1 MTLKAAN
8 NAERGSTP
16 PPVQNIARTQN
27 QGGLSNQQAQGIQQ
41 INRDNLAKGMTPEQS
56 KAAIRANPA
65 FGQAQAQ
72 FNAPVTPS
80 APVIPAPQTQTETVK
95 VDTTPTGTTTTKTT
109 PAPDMGA
116 IKANAD
122 QNRQREILGVLNEG
136 ASNAPELFQSQEI
149 FRQAYGYNEKPPEER
164 RTLDAFYQAKSG
176 LNQSADG
183 LLQILGSGQQ
193 VQNRDVLNSPMYQ
206 QANSRFESVK

>member
-1 MTLKAAN
+1 
-8 NAERGSTP
+8 
-16 PPVQNIARTQN
+16 
-27 QGGLSNQQAQGIQQ
+27 
-41 INRDNLAKGMTPEQS
+41 MTPEQS
-56 KAAIRANPA
+56 KAAIKADPNFAR
-65 FGQAQAQ
+65 AQAQ
-72 FNAPVTPS
+72 FNASVTPITPPGTGGGL
-80 APVIPAPQTQTETVK
+80 APQSIITPAPQTQTETVK

-122 QNRQREILGVLNEG
+122 QNRQREILGNLNEG
-136 ASNAPELFQSQEI
+136 ANNAPELFQSQEI
-149 FRQAYGYNEKPPEER
+149 FRQAYGYNEKPPEEQ

>member
-1 MTLKAAN
+1 MATPEEILK
-8 NAERGSTP
+8 
-16 PPVQNIARTQN
+16 
-27 QGGLSNQQAQGIQQ
+27 NQQ
-41 INRDNLAKGMTPEQS
+41 LTAK
-56 KAAIRANPA
+56 RL
-65 FGQAQAQ
+65 GQTYDQASGQ
-72 FNAPVTPS
+72 FNAPVAPPVVPTPISTPPVVAPTPVAPQPIDNTPVVPTPS
-80 APVIPAPQTQTETVK
+80 PAPQTQTETVK

-122 QNRQREILGVLNEG
+122 QNRQREILKNLNEG
-136 ASNAPELFQSQEI
+136 ANNAPELFQSQET
-149 FRQAYGYNEKPPEER
+149 FRQAYGYNEKPQEEQ